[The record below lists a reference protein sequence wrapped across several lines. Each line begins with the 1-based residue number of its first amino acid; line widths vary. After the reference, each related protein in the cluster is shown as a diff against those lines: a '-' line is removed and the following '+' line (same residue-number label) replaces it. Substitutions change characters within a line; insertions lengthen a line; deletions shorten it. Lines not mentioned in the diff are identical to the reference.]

1 MGEGEVSPSL
11 QPGASATHS
20 SGLQT
25 PARNAWAYPA
35 HPLFSAEIAI
45 ACSYPNFSDH
55 WRFRMLFAIDNSFR
69 NALEPSV
76 TISTTRLK
84 WSAKFQRYY
93 DFFLRNCSNL
103 NKNACLIS

>member
-11 QPGASATHS
+11 QLGASATHS

-35 HPLFSAEIAI
+35 HPPFSAEIAI
-45 ACSYPNFSDH
+45 ACSYPNFSDN

-84 WSAKFQRYY
+84 WSAKI
-93 DFFLRNCSNL
+93 LKICVL
-103 NKNACLIS
+103 EEKNAIL